1 MFILN
6 VAEICI
12 AIHKGTTIAKVDDGL
27 SKALKH
33 MPNKKGG
40 TLVSGKYMCM
50 FLYIK

>member
-12 AIHKGTTIAKVDDGL
+12 AVHKGTTIAKVDDGL

-33 MPNKKGG
+33 MPKKKRGPLFRVR
-40 TLVSGKYMCM
+40 TRAC
-50 FLYIK
+50 FCT